1 MSKDHSKQ
9 YMARKVGMAQATA
22 RTIADRAPRLLI
34 IAGATGS
41 GKSTAAL
48 KIAAKS
54 KFARIISTDAI
65 RDLVAAWVCYCF
77 VSKLVVLSCVLNV
90 LRGARL

>member
-1 MSKDHSKQ
+1 
-9 YMARKVGMAQATA
+9 MARKVGLAQATA
-22 RTIADRAPRLLI
+22 KTIADRAPRLLI

-65 RDLVAAWVCYCF
+65 REIMRSCDEEGYKLHCIDLHFQSV
-77 VSKLVVLSCVLNV
+77 
-90 LRGARL
+90 RLMTQSSTG

>member
-22 RTIADRAPRLLI
+22 RTISDRAPRLLI

-41 GKSTAAL
+41 GKSTASL

-65 RDLVAAWVCYCF
+65 REIMRSCDQEGAQSALHRSYFSIGSA
-77 VSKLVVLSCVLNV
+77 KLE
-90 LRGARL
+90 